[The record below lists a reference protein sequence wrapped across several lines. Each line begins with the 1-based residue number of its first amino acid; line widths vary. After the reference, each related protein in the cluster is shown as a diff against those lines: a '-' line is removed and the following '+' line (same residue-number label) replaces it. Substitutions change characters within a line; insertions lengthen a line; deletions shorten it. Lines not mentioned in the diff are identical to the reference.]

1 MIEFDSERIPRNL
14 LRRASIYKKGALW
27 DGGLMSVIVD
37 FSIFPIG
44 KEESVSKYASRAVK
58 IIKDSGLPHHIGP
71 MGTSIEGEWDE
82 VMLVA
87 KRCMEELKKDCPR
100 LYMTMKV
107 DVRQGESGRMGKKVR
122 SVE

>member
-1 MIEFDSERIPRNL
+1 
-14 LRRASIYKKGALW
+14 
-27 DGGLMSVIVD
+27 MSVIVD

-58 IIKDSGLPHHIGP
+58 IIKESGLAHHISP

-82 VMLVA
+82 VMRVIT
-87 KRCMEELKKDCPR
+87 RCMEDLKKDCGR

-107 DVRQGESGRMGKKVR
+107 DCRAGVSGRMEKKVR

>member
-1 MIEFDSERIPRNL
+1 
-14 LRRASIYKKGALW
+14 
-27 DGGLMSVIVD
+27 MSVIVD

-71 MGTSIEGEWDE
+71 MGTAIEGEWDD
-82 VMLVA
+82 VMAVV
-87 KRCMEELKKDCPR
+87 KSCMEDLRKDCNR

-107 DVRQGESGRMGKKVR
+107 DCRQGKPGRMENKVR
-122 SVE
+122 KVE

>member
-1 MIEFDSERIPRNL
+1 
-14 LRRASIYKKGALW
+14 
-27 DGGLMSVIVD
+27 MSVIVD
-37 FSIFPIG
+37 FSVFPIG

-58 IIKDSGLPHHIGP
+58 IIKDSGLPHLIGP
-71 MGTSIEGEWDE
+71 MGTAIEGDWDE
-82 VMLVA
+82 VMLVV

-107 DVRQGESGRMGKKVR
+107 DCRQGESLRMGKKVR

>member
-1 MIEFDSERIPRNL
+1 
-14 LRRASIYKKGALW
+14 
-27 DGGLMSVIVD
+27 MSVIVD

-58 IIKDSGLPHHIGP
+58 VIKDSGLAHHISP

-82 VMLVA
+82 VMLVV
-87 KRCMEELKKDCPR
+87 KHCMEELKKDCNR

-107 DVRQGESGRMGKKVR
+107 DCREGQSGRIETKVKKVK
-122 SVE
+122 

>member
-1 MIEFDSERIPRNL
+1 
-14 LRRASIYKKGALW
+14 
-27 DGGLMSVIVD
+27 MSVIVD

-44 KEESVSKYASRAVK
+44 KEESVSKYASWAVR
-58 IIKDSGLPHHIGP
+58 IIKDSGLPHHVGP

-82 VMLVA
+82 IMLVV

-107 DVRQGESGRMGKKVR
+107 DCRQGESLRMGKKIS
-122 SVE
+122 SVK

>member
-1 MIEFDSERIPRNL
+1 
-14 LRRASIYKKGALW
+14 
-27 DGGLMSVIVD
+27 MSVIVD

-71 MGTSIEGEWDE
+71 MGTAIEGEWDE
-82 VMLVA
+82 VMLVV
-87 KRCMEELKKDCPR
+87 KYCMEELKKDCPR

-107 DVRQGESGRMGKKVR
+107 DCREGQAGRMEKKVKK
-122 SVE
+122 VE

>member
-1 MIEFDSERIPRNL
+1 
-14 LRRASIYKKGALW
+14 
-27 DGGLMSVIVD
+27 MSVIVD

-58 IIKDSGLPHHIGP
+58 IIKESGLPHHIGP
-71 MGTSIEGEWDE
+71 MGTAIEGEWDE
-82 VMLVA
+82 VILVV

-107 DVRQGESGRMGKKVR
+107 DCRQGESGRMEKKVR
-122 SVE
+122 KVE

>member
-1 MIEFDSERIPRNL
+1 
-14 LRRASIYKKGALW
+14 
-27 DGGLMSVIVD
+27 MSVIVD

-71 MGTSIEGEWDE
+71 MGTAIEGEWDD
-82 VMLVA
+82 VMAVV
-87 KRCMEELKKDCPR
+87 KSCMEDLRKDCNR

-107 DVRQGESGRMGKKVR
+107 DCRQGESDRMGKKVKK
-122 SVE
+122 VE

>member
-1 MIEFDSERIPRNL
+1 
-14 LRRASIYKKGALW
+14 
-27 DGGLMSVIVD
+27 MSVIVD

-58 IIKDSGLPHHIGP
+58 IIKESGLAHHISP

-82 VMLVA
+82 VMRVIT
-87 KRCMEELKKDCPR
+87 RCMEDLKQDCGR

-107 DVRQGESGRMGKKVR
+107 DYRAGVSGRMNKKIKKVK
-122 SVE
+122 

>member
-1 MIEFDSERIPRNL
+1 M
-14 LRRASIYKKGALW
+14 GVV
-27 DGGLMSVIVD
+27 MSVIVD

-82 VMLVA
+82 VMLVV

-107 DVRQGESGRMGKKVR
+107 DCRQGESGRMGKKVKK
-122 SVE
+122 VE